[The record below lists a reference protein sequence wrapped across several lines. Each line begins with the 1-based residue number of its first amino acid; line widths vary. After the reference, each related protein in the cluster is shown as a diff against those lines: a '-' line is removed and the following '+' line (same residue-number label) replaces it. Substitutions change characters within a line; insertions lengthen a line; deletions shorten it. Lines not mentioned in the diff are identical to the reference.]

1 MTLPMVLFVLYLL
14 NDPSKTLI
22 AFVVVLCV
30 LAILL
35 ASIHSILPVFVLA
48 AMGLVGMVMART
60 AQKNYSTEVI
70 TILPALILL
79 GAIVFYVFYSASQ
92 LSISAWQLIEKY
104 FTQAVELNIKFYS
117 QLPLKPEELKAIQDS
132 KPAVINLFTG
142 IFPALC
148 IIVVL
153 FIVWM
158 NTLMGNRALYKAGV
172 VLPQLS
178 SLCEWR
184 APGWLVWFLSRRR
197 FELLDRQISFW
208 GLNVFLVVSFIYL
221 LQGSI
226 FGFFFSI
233 KHPLFFRWSAIFNC
247 DSANSMIAIAVGYST
262 SGSIFENTF
271 AKIRQQLDII
281 NNLMMAGGFP

>member
-1 MTLPMVLFVLYLL
+1 MVLFVLYLL

-158 NTLMGNRALYKAGV
+158 N
-172 VLPQLS
+172 
-178 SLCEWR
+178 
-184 APGWLVWFLSRRR
+184 
-197 FELLDRQISFW
+197 
-208 GLNVFLVVSFIYL
+208 
-221 LQGSI
+221 SI
-226 FGFFFSI
+226 FV
-233 KHPLFFRWSAIFNC
+233 K
-247 DSANSMIAIAVGYST
+247 
-262 SGSIFENTF
+262 
-271 AKIRQQLDII
+271 
-281 NNLMMAGGFP
+281 